1 MCLFSLWTRECLKF
15 WQRTETLIWEEKI
28 STLELPLSCSSNTK
42 TRQRRLPKIILFF
55 FFCLFVCLF
64 VCFFS
69 FCCWVKWLLNSFL
82 SKDASNDKRA
92 VQKLRRKV
100 EDAKKG
106 ISSLLFSL
114 CCRTYVSKNQALSTQ
129 HQVDIEID
137 SFHEGK
143 DFSWKLTRAKFEE
156 LNIDLFKKTLEPVKV
171 LICLSCFCILF
182 SEKRICFQN
191 VLSDAKLQKS
201 DVAEIVLV
209 GGSTRIPKGMF

>member
-55 FFCLFVCLF
+55 FCLFVCLF
-64 VCFFS
+64 VCFF
-69 FCCWVKWLLNSFL
+69 FFFFLLLGFEWLLNSFL

-106 ISSLLFSL
+106 ISSLLFSF

-171 LICLSCFCILF
+171 
-182 SEKRICFQN
+182 
-191 VLSDAKLQKS
+191 
-201 DVAEIVLV
+201 
-209 GGSTRIPKGMF
+209 